1 MELKS
6 PENIYASVSN
16 EVDVILAKL
25 KTLSADKEIASAKE
39 KAEEIFGALSVELK
53 DNIESLKRNAEW
65 NTFTI
70 AFYGE
75 TNAGKSTIIE
85 TMRMMLN
92 EPGKVKQQ
100 EEFKALQ
107 ERLGV
112 TPARLEAMSAAVT
125 EAEQKTAKL
134 NQELDQTDAA
144 HGSEIQRLGAQI
156 KVLEELLQEH
166 KQAASLWQKLFDLFV
181 KRPEQRQSQALAG
194 ELRARENARRLET
207 AGLQQQY
214 AEAQQQHQAGK
225 LALDE
230 AQASMAKLAQHADGA
245 IIGKGLSDFTREAT
259 AYEFSANKQNFALL
273 DLPGIEGKEALV
285 LDGIWA
291 GVKKAHAVFYVTGK
305 AAAPQKGDGAHAGT
319 LEKIKQQLGAQTEV
333 WTIYNKRVTNPI
345 MLQKANLVEG
355 DEEASLR
362 DVDEKMAGVLGEN
375 YRGHIVLSAHP
386 AFLASAKCLVPDSD
400 LAKSKAKFG
409 AKYSEDELLKRSGM
423 AEFHDIVVDRLVQDS
438 RAKIVRSNFNK
449 AHGVVADAARRIS
462 SSLKE
467 SFKPLASKLAKDAEL
482 AQSQLDTSLDA
493 LRGRLISQGEG
504 AVTEFTEDVRNAIYQ
519 KIDSDISNDDFKDA
533 FERIIR
539 RKQETLVASLPGL
552 MEAEV
557 DRFQQ
562 QIRDV
567 VERFENFAADLMD
580 TYGNLENS
588 GFGEKLNLKINLD
601 HGINIPGLLGALA
614 GGALMFW
621 NPAGWVVL
629 ALGAVS
635 LAVGLY
641 KAVRGFF
648 SSDYKK
654 SQQRKSAD
662 SNLGD
667 IDYKLRDS
675 LRETL
680 DAAIPQ
686 LQPKLDAVKEALE
699 LPAQQIE
706 QMAALL
712 GQAEKQ
718 LKKISNTIKTEG
730 AL

>member
-6 PENIYASVSN
+6 PEEIYVSVSN

-25 KTLSADKEIASAKE
+25 RTLSSDKEIASAKE
-39 KAEEIFGALSVELK
+39 KAEEIFGALSAELK
-53 DNIESLKRNAEW
+53 ENVESLRRNAEW
-65 NTFTI
+65 KTFTI

-85 TMRMMLN
+85 TMRMMLK

-107 ERLGV
+107 ELLGI
-112 TPARLEAMSAAVT
+112 TPARLQAMAAAVT
-125 EAEQKTAKL
+125 QAEQKTAKL
-134 NQELDQTDAA
+134 KQELDQIDAA
-144 HGSEIQRLGAQI
+144 HDGNVQRLTAQI
-156 KVLEELLQEH
+156 NVLREIIEEY
-166 KQAASLWQKLFDLFV
+166 KQGASLWQKLLDLFI
-181 KRPEQRQSQALAG
+181 KRPEQKQSEAMAN
-194 ELRARENARRLET
+194 ELRTLENARRLET

-214 AEAQQQHQAGK
+214 AEAQQQHEASKQ
-225 LALDE
+225 ALDE
-230 AQASMAKLAQHADGA
+230 ASASTAKLAQHADGA
-245 IIGKGLSDFTREAT
+245 IIGQGMHDFTREAT
-259 AYEFSANKQNFALL
+259 AYEFSANNQNFALL

-305 AAAPQKGDGAHAGT
+305 AAAPQKGDGTYVGT

-345 MLQKANLVEG
+345 ALQKAKLVDG

-362 DVDEKMAGVLGEN
+362 DVDEKMAAILGDN
-375 YRGHIVLSAHP
+375 YRGSIALSAHP
-386 AFLASAKCLVPDSD
+386 AFLASARCLVPDSD
-400 LAKSKAKFG
+400 TAKSKAKFG
-409 AKYSEDELLKRSGM
+409 AKYSEEELIRRSGM
-423 AEFHDIVVDRLVQDS
+423 TEFHDIVVDRLVQDS

-449 AHGVVADAARRIS
+449 AYGVVADTARRIS
-462 SSLKE
+462 STLKD

-482 AQSQLDTSLDA
+482 AQSQLDMSLDA
-493 LRGRLISQGEG
+493 LRGRLVSQGES
-504 AVTEFTEDVRNAIYQ
+504 AVTEFAESVRSAIYQ
-519 KIDSDISNDDFKDA
+519 KIDNDISNDEFKDA
-533 FERIIR
+533 LERIIR
-539 RKQETLVASLPGL
+539 REQKALMERLPGR

-557 DRFQQ
+557 DKFQD

-567 VERFENFAADLMD
+567 VERFENFAADLID
-580 TYGNLENS
+580 TYGNIANS
-588 GFGEKLNLKINLD
+588 GLGEKIELKFKLD
-601 HGINIPGLLGALA
+601 NGVNIPSLLGVLV
-614 GGALMFW
+614 GGALMIW

-629 ALGAVS
+629 ALSAFS
-635 LAVGLY
+635 LAIGLY

-667 IDYKLRDS
+667 IDGKLRAS
-675 LRETL
+675 LRDTL

-718 LKKISNTIKTEG
+718 LKKISKTIKTEG